1 MKNGGLSHV
10 SKREG
15 DGRVSLHTIMLY
27 TGNAGTVERQRR
39 IGAEG
44 SLRVLRETDN
54 CWYLEEPPSG
64 IPHKCLK
71 SRAYRLQSNQSGIY
85 MFGLDEKLLTDT
97 WNEAVAVP
105 ES

>member
-1 MKNGGLSHV
+1 MKDGGLSHV
-10 SKREG
+10 LKGEG
-15 DGRVSLHTIMLY
+15 GGGASLHAIMLY

-39 IGAEG
+39 TGAEG

-54 CWYLEEPPSG
+54 CWYLDDPHFG
-64 IPHKCLK
+64 IPYKCLK

-85 MFGLDEKLLTDT
+85 MFGLDEKLLTGT

-105 ES
+105 EK